1 MSKYINTG
9 KQEAKNKKEKAKL
22 FYLALGVYCLFI
34 YFPDYFKATFVN
46 CY

>member
-1 MSKYINTG
+1 MSKYINTE
-9 KQEAKNKKEKAKL
+9 KQEAKKKKEKAKL

-34 YFPDYFKATFVN
+34 YFPNYFKVTFVN